1 MTAGAVAVPTRRE
14 RTRSASASR
23 WLDLS
28 FLAVILVMTAHEAEH
43 VAQVIQKNTLQ
54 NSCPVDCRG
63 LLGFKA
69 DVEWVHFTYN
79 HAILLTL
86 AGIYLGFGLWRRAW
100 RERNRAAWWALT
112 IGIFGVQGYHAV
124 EHAVKLD
131 QWLSRGHMSP
141 QPGILGMHFSLIEL
155 HMLINTVVFVLVLW
169 GYFGLGFH
177 RRALKRWATVALPA
191 ALIFLLAV
199 PPAVAVATRTP
210 VQRLDAGVH
219 QGPLVLD
226 SRVKLEGE
234 PGAVVRGGIH
244 VTAGGV
250 QIRDLAVVGGE
261 VGILVEQAKNVLI
274 ERVAIRNATLDGIR
288 ATRSSVTVR
297 DCTILSPPGAHGIE
311 LSFASAAGMNSVSG
325 CTVDGGA
332 EGIVSHLAM
341 ASFRDNTV
349 RGTSLHG
356 ISITEMSMGEAVDN
370 TVLDAQ
376 GVGLFCGDYSHC
388 DFTRNTV
395 SGTTP
400 AGGGRRSA
408 AGYGIQSHFWAKATL
423 EGNRLQ
429 GNARGTGSFLHARL
443 VQSD

>member
-1 MTAGAVAVPTRRE
+1 VAYTLRGRVESRLAAALAPLVVACVLALALQVWWPVQLAGLMLAVGLVLDPVWYRIVPYQPGWAAVPLGLVELGAVMGLARVLEVKAPLAGGLGFFVGAWLLAQALGHAVFPLARLSYGEDGGELGRVGPGAVATALLVLAAAGGVAWATQPPVVH
-14 RTRSASASR
+14 
-23 WLDLS
+23 LS
-28 FLAVILVMTAHEAEH
+28 
-43 VAQVIQKNTLQ
+43 
-54 NSCPVDCRG
+54 
-63 LLGFKA
+63 
-69 DVEWVHFTYN
+69 
-79 HAILLTL
+79 
-86 AGIYLGFGLWRRAW
+86 AGI
-100 RERNRAAWWALT
+100 
-112 IGIFGVQGYHAV
+112 
-124 EHAVKLD
+124 
-131 QWLSRGHMSP
+131 
-141 QPGILGMHFSLIEL
+141 
-155 HMLINTVVFVLVLW
+155 
-169 GYFGLGFH
+169 
-177 RRALKRWATVALPA
+177 
-191 ALIFLLAV
+191 
-199 PPAVAVATRTP
+199 
-210 VQRLDAGVH
+210 H

-234 PGAVVRGGIH
+234 RGAVVRGGIH

-250 QIRDLAVVGGE
+250 QIRDVAVVGGE

-311 LSFASAAGMNSVSG
+311 LSFASAVGMNSVTG

-370 TVLDAQ
+370 TVLDAK

-395 SGTTP
+395 SGTT
-400 AGGGRRSA
+400 AADEGRRSA

-423 EGNRLQ
+423 DGNRLQ
-429 GNARGTGSFLHARL
+429 GNAHRTGSFLHARL